1 MKDRK
6 FFVDSN
12 IWLYRFLFDQN
23 SEPFTYQ
30 KKREI
35 AISLTNSTNIVI
47 STQIITETCSVLKRK
62 ANFSDRQ
69 IYQIIEEF
77 EEQCQIICLTSIEM
91 KNACELRR
99 KYNFSYWDSLIV
111 SCALV
116 SPANVIYS
124 EDMQHGL
131 VINEKLTIINPFL
144 SMFE

>member
-12 IWLYRFLFDQN
+12 IWLYRFLFDRN
-23 SEPFTYQ
+23 SEHFTYQ

-116 SPANVIYS
+116 SPVNVIYS